1 MPAAAGAGEL
11 ILERQGAVQWITF
24 NRPRVRN
31 ALTPAMYGRLADA
44 CRGLDQDRSVRALVI
59 TGANGTFAAGADI
72 AQFRLIRAE
81 REVLEYEARVEDT
94 LAALE
99 SVRVPT
105 IAAIAGAC
113 TGAGAAIA
121 AVCDLRLA
129 ASSARFGFPIART
142 LGNCLSTATLG
153 RIVALLGMARTA
165 DLLLRA
171 RLMEAAELETVGVVS
186 EVTGEDALAH
196 RAQELAEEVASFAP
210 LTLWAAKEA
219 LRRLRPRLHEPGAD
233 RDLVLACYLSRDFRE
248 GVEAFLEKR
257 KPVWT
262 GE

>member
-1 MPAAAGAGEL
+1 
-11 ILERQGAVQWITF
+11 
-24 NRPRVRN
+24 
-31 ALTPAMYGRLADA
+31 
-44 CRGLDQDRSVRALVI
+44 
-59 TGANGTFAAGADI
+59 
-72 AQFRLIRAE
+72 
-81 REVLEYEARVEDT
+81 
-94 LAALE
+94 
-99 SVRVPT
+99 
-105 IAAIAGAC
+105 
-113 TGAGAAIA
+113 
-121 AVCDLRLA
+121 
-129 ASSARFGFPIART
+129 
-142 LGNCLSTATLG
+142 
-153 RIVALLGMARTA
+153 MARTA

-171 RLMEAAELETVGVVS
+171 RLMEAAELETAGVVS
-186 EVTGEDALAH
+186 EVTGEHALAH